1 MQPDSLAVRLSFLEI
16 DPETRRDLQ
25 SLRPLIARHLPAVL
39 DDFYRH
45 VTGYAEVARLFTD
58 PSLMHHA
65 KTMQLRHWD
74 LIAAANFDS
83 AYVESVTRV
92 GETHRRLGLEPRWYI
107 GGYSFLMTR
116 LTRIIESEASKESG
130 ATAERKGRLTAAF
143 LRAAL
148 LDMDFAISVYLDA
161 GLRAKQ
167 DTIDR
172 MSSSFRGVIHS
183 VSAASQELEATAS
196 TLTETAGRTKELS
209 GSVAAASDQTAA
221 NGQAVAAAAEEL
233 ASSVGEIARQVR
245 SSRDIAGQAVNQ
257 AKATDTRISELS
269 QAAARIGDVIK
280 LINAIAAQTNLLALN
295 ATIEA
300 ARAGEAG
307 RGFAVVAQEVK
318 ALAGQTAK
326 ATGEISGQIAAIQDA
341 TRQSVVAIKEIGATI
356 SQISDIST
364 VIAAAVEE
372 QGATTSE
379 IARNVQQ
386 VAAGSRDISHHI
398 DDVRAGANE
407 TGAASTQVLAAAHE
421 LAVQGTRLNEQV
433 DDFVAT
439 VRAA

>member
-1 MQPDSLAVRLSFLEI
+1 MPSDSLPVRLSFLEI
-16 DPETRRDLQ
+16 DDETRGDLK
-25 SLRPLIARHLPAVL
+25 SLQPLIAQRLPGIL
-39 DDFYRH
+39 DEFYRH
-45 VTGYAEVARLFTD
+45 VTRYPDVAKLFPD
-58 PSLMHHA
+58 PALMRHA
-65 KTMQLRHWD
+65 KEMQLRHWD
-74 LIAAANFDS
+74 LIASASFDS
-83 AYVESVTRV
+83 AYVASVTRI
-92 GETHRRLGLEPRWYI
+92 GEAHRRLGLEPRWYI
-107 GGYSFLMTR
+107 GGYSFLMSR
-116 LTRIIESEASKESG
+116 LARVIQREPKVDPERRERLLAS
-130 ATAERKGRLTAAF
+130 F

-167 DTIDR
+167 ETIDR
-172 MSSSFRGVIHS
+172 MSASFRGVIHS

-196 TLTETAGRTKELS
+196 VLTGTAGRTKELS
-209 GSVAAASDQTAA
+209 GSVATASDQTAA

-245 SSRDIAGQAVNQ
+245 SSHEIAGHAVGQ
-257 AKATDTRISELS
+257 AKTTDTRVSELS
-269 QAAARIGDVIK
+269 QAAARIGDVVK

-307 RGFAVVAQEVK
+307 RGFAVVASEVK
-318 ALAGQTAK
+318 ALAAQTAK
-326 ATGEISGQIAAIQDA
+326 ATGEIAGQIAAIQDA
-341 TRQSVVAIKEIGATI
+341 TRESVAAIKEIGATI
-356 SQISDIST
+356 GKISDIST
-364 VIAAAVEE
+364 AISAAVEE

-398 DDVRAGANE
+398 TDVNEGASE
-407 TGAASTQVLAAAHE
+407 TGAASAQVLAAARE
-421 LAVQGTRLNEQV
+421 LAVQSARLNSQV
-433 DDFVAT
+433 DDFIAT